1 MIMKWGSILH
11 ITLYYISYLQMII
24 SAKLHVSEK
33 CQKLTPVKK
42 KIHFHDRQ
50 SDVVWLVPLIPT

>member
-1 MIMKWGSILH
+1 
-11 ITLYYISYLQMII
+11 MII